1 MHDYDVVITRACLPP
16 HVIRFFKLDQVT
28 DDEPCLPYK
37 EMTIEAEPFWA
48 SVYKNFTKFSWLT
61 KMQSFQTLLKIDNEA
76 MSMTISSKLMLFG
89 IREIFLRGTDT
100 VFLSDSPKTVLYNSD
115 YPE

>member
-37 EMTIEAEPFWA
+37 ELTIEAEPFWA
-48 SVYKNFTKFSWLT
+48 SVYKNFFTHQNDNSIFT
-61 KMQSFQTLLKIDNEA
+61 SFQTLIKIDNEA
-76 MSMTISSKLMLFG
+76 MNMSISSKLMLFG
-89 IREIFLRGTDT
+89 IREILIVGVIYFNELIEKRSIK
-100 VFLSDSPKTVLYNSD
+100 F
-115 YPE
+115 

>member
-37 EMTIEAEPFWA
+37 ELTIEAEPFWA
-48 SVYKNFTKFSWLT
+48 SVYKKITKFS
-61 KMQSFQTLLKIDNEA
+61 
-76 MSMTISSKLMLFG
+76 
-89 IREIFLRGTDT
+89 
-100 VFLSDSPKTVLYNSD
+100 
-115 YPE
+115 

>member
-48 SVYKNFTKFSWLT
+48 SVYKKFY
-61 KMQSFQTLLKIDNEA
+61 Q
-76 MSMTISSKLMLFG
+76 
-89 IREIFLRGTDT
+89 IFLTHQNAIFSNFVKDRQ
-100 VFLSDSPKTVLYNSD
+100 
-115 YPE
+115 